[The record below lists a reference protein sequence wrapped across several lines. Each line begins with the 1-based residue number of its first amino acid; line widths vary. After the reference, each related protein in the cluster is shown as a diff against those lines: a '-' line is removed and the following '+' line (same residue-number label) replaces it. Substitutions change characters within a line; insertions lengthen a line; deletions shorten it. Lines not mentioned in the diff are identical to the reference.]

1 MRAPIRTV
9 GSSPLSTIRLTVR
22 ALTPMSC
29 CPTSSNASTRLL
41 IVGSTMVVLSMV
53 LDLRADLQGCR
64 QMQAA
69 HQSPLQRG
77 KVVEVIPEALAAWY
91 DYVIVEQGDGITLD
105 VDRLSVLRAGGYC

>member
-1 MRAPIRTV
+1 
-9 GSSPLSTIRLTVR
+9 
-22 ALTPMSC
+22 
-29 CPTSSNASTRLL
+29 
-41 IVGSTMVVLSMV
+41 
-53 LDLRADLQGCR
+53 
-64 QMQAA
+64 MQAA